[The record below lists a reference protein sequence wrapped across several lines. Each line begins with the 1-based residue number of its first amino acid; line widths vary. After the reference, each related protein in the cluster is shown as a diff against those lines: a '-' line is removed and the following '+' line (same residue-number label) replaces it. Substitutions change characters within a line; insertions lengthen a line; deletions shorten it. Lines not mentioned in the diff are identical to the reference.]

1 MEIMNRRYD
10 NLCDL
15 EKSLLET
22 CLNECKENKCVLR
35 TQLLS
40 DCQQFKEQKLKLY
53 NDKSKSK

>member
-1 MEIMNRRYD
+1 MNRRYD